1 MMFGQNGYTGIP
13 MTPGIAPGVPGLAGV
28 NSFYGGNQIGSG
40 FAGYTDPVDAGYL
53 PSYQLPTSGVGIKPN
68 ALGKTAALNKSA
80 LVAGKIGLPGSGTQ
94 PQSGFGAFKE
104 SMGGWGGLAK
114 FGVDTVVG
122 LGELYAASKALD
134 LSRDQFNFSKEFAQ
148 TNLANQTK
156 TYNTRLEDRATARA
170 VQEGRTDAERDAYIA
185 KNRLGG
191 G

>member
-28 NSFYGGNQIGSG
+28 NGFYGGGGVGN
-40 FAGYTDPVDAGYL
+40 YVEL
-53 PSYQLPTSGVGIKPN
+53 PSSNFQPTYQLPTSSVGIKPN

-170 VQEGRTDAERDAYIA
+170 VQEGKTDAERDAYIA